1 MNLSFG
7 IILSFVAAFQFLFL
21 ALFLFSHQKGNKR
34 NNKILGFIFLLFAI
48 SLGDFSLRASDISFP
63 NLSLHLIDDG
73 FFLLYGPLLY
83 FYVQGIVYRDFTFRP
98 GNFLHFVPYGLYLIF
113 LLYLG
118 LSLDAGGEEQ
128 LREKMKGANYNTWM
142 IVFSM
147 FLYAHVLSYLW
158 FSYRTLSIYHTVIKE
173 KFSTLQGIQLDW
185 LRFMVYTFTGITVI
199 SMIHNFMPVFGNVY
213 FQYGSLIAL
222 LLLSLLFVNRI
233 LFKALNQPEIFSGI
247 SLKES
252 KKYASS
258 SLQESEIDTY
268 SSLLIDAFEKEKL
281 HLDPSLKIQ
290 DLASRLDTTPK
301 VLSQVINQHFGKSF
315 YDFVNTY
322 RCEEVK
328 AILSQA
334 DRKTTILEAM
344 YQAGF
349 NSKSSFNKE
358 FKKLTGQTPSEFRRG
373 RS

>member
-7 IILSFVAAFQFLFL
+7 IILSFIAAFQFLFL
-21 ALFLFSHQKGNKR
+21 ALFLLTHNKGNRR
-34 NNKILGFIFLLFAI
+34 NNKILGFIFLLFAL
-48 SLGDFSLRASDISFP
+48 SLGDFSLRASGISFP

-73 FFLLYGPLLY
+73 FFVLYGPLLY
-83 FYVQGIVYRDFTFRP
+83 FYVLGIVYRDFTFRLSH
-98 GNFLHFVPYGLYLIF
+98 FLHFIPYGFYLIF
-113 LLYLG
+113 LVYLG
-118 LSLDAGGEEQ
+118 FSIDAAGEEQ
-128 LREKMKGANYNTWM
+128 LREKMQGADYSTWM
-142 IVFSM
+142 IVFSI
-147 FLYAHVLSYLW
+147 FLYAHVLTYLW
-158 FSYRTLSIYHTVIKE
+158 FSYQTISVYHTVIKE
-173 KFSTLQGIQLDW
+173 KFSTLQGIHLDW
-185 LRFMVYTFTGITVI
+185 LRFMIYTFTGITVI
-199 SMIHNFMPVFGNVY
+199 SMIHNFMPVFGNVH
-213 FQYGSLIAL
+213 FQYGSLIVL

-247 SLKES
+247 SLQES

-258 SLQESEIDTY
+258 SLQKAEIDRY
-268 SSLLIDAFEKEKL
+268 STQLIDAFEKEKL

-290 DLASRLDTTPK
+290 DLASKLDTSPK
-301 VLSQVINQHFGKSF
+301 ALSQVINQHFGKSF

-344 YQAGF
+344 YKAGF

-373 RS
+373 I